1 MYVLKEVFTEGE
13 EEVGASL
20 PGFFLSLPD
29 LISHSIPLWGG
40 LNEEVRR
47 ADVFCLLL
55 PEGRGSSSMDQGMN
69 SGRRKE

>member
-1 MYVLKEVFTEGE
+1 MYVLKETFTEGE

-20 PGFFLSLPD
+20 PGFFLSLTD

-47 ADVFCLLL
+47 ADVFCLCYFQKVEVPLVWI
-55 PEGRGSSSMDQGMN
+55 
-69 SGRRKE
+69 KV